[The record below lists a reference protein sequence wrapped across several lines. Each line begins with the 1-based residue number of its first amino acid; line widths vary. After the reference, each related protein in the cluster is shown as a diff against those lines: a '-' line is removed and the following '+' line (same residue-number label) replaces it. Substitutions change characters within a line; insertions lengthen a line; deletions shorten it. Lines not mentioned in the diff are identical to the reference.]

1 MSIIILFTTWAFVL
15 YRIYKS
21 DTTRTPKCKVYLR
34 YEWIY
39 TFVFVENPRDRNDFR
54 WEYRTKTFMYKSA
67 EFCIRYIP
75 LLIQHS
81 FLLSFLHEYFDIL
94 DWYNSGK
101 NSLHECMVF
110 FIHKPYQK
118 LNLSWIFVHWA
129 QIVARSTFPLCKL
142 NSFPRHSTRKLRA
155 KWKCSFRLRP
165 NFARAEINVK
175 FLV

>member
-1 MSIIILFTTWAFVL
+1 MLYITYDTPTFKCSCLSTILKINAILAKWIKVKVYVNQQNFVSDIYNHRHAIDFLLSFLRELLMSIIILFTTWAFVL

-94 DWYNSGK
+94 DWYN
-101 NSLHECMVF
+101 
-110 FIHKPYQK
+110 
-118 LNLSWIFVHWA
+118 WIFVH
-129 QIVARSTFPLCKL
+129 
-142 NSFPRHSTRKLRA
+142 
-155 KWKCSFRLRP
+155 
-165 NFARAEINVK
+165 
-175 FLV
+175 